1 MLVGLSLV
9 CVPVVAA
16 AALVAFQRPSPPS
29 SGAAAAPVLGEAAKP
44 EQTADPAPAAPSA
57 SAPPPVEYSTFDDD
71 GVVMRHP
78 QRWRTVY
85 IARDAEAKD
94 SGVLSNY
101 EFYSPNADHRIS
113 FTVFSLEGVEP
124 RTASEYQQAAET
136 AIAGEP
142 NISDWQRLSLEEDP
156 SAPSGWDT
164 SHLEATYRDSDW
176 GPPDRWMLWRY
187 AVVAEEGKGYHLQFD
202 VPESEREEYAP
213 IVEEVFG
220 SFELVL

>member
-1 MLVGLSLV
+1 ML
-9 CVPVVAA
+9 VVAA
-16 AALVAFQRPSPPS
+16 AVLVAFQRLSPPS
-29 SGAAAAPVLGEAAKP
+29 SEAAAVPVLGEATKP
-44 EQTADPAPAAPSA
+44 EQTADSAPATPST
-57 SAPPPVEYSTFDDD
+57 PPVEYSTFDDD

-78 QRWRTVY
+78 QKWRTVY
-85 IARDAEAKD
+85 IARDARAKD

-124 RTASEYQQAAET
+124 RTASAYQQGAET
-136 AIAGEP
+136 AFVGEP

-176 GPPDRWMLWRY
+176 DRPDRWMLWRY
-187 AVVAEEGKGYHLQFD
+187 TVVAEEGKGYHLQFD

-213 IVEEVFG
+213 IVKEVFG
-220 SFELVL
+220 SFELEL